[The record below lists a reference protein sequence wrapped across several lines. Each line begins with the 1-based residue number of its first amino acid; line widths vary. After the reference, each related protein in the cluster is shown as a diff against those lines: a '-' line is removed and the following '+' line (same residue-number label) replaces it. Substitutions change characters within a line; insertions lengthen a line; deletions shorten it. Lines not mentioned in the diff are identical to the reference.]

1 MHYPISSVSPS
12 ALFLPLDPHRTLSP
26 DASVAPL
33 GQAASQAFLVVMTLG
48 AESQVICRVVLGR
61 DWPGVVLVAGLGFGE
76 KDRRGQVPFSR
87 HTCVQDTSQR
97 PDLPCDLGHAA
108 LAEVVSVRR
117 LHHKAASF
125 LSSTCAFWK
134 EVTIYSPHQSHGTRT
149 PSS

>member
-87 HTCVQDTSQR
+87 HTCVQDTGQR
-97 PDLPCDLGHAA
+97 PDSPCDLGHAA

-117 LHHKAASF
+117 LHHKVASF